1 MKVLKLL
8 TLLTIL
14 HSYVVKLPCVEI
26 TNVSGR
32 VAKRPFASQ
41 WDKILSQVA
50 YSFFKKLL
58 YLSEYFLLISR
69 DCKGMQISLGNSSVS
84 AVIYNDSAVRKENS
98 VLARNKKKQV

>member
-41 WDKILSQVA
+41 WDKILSHVA
-50 YSFFKKLL
+50 HSFLKDAFFSESEIRFSNLAISQKNYSKKL
-58 YLSEYFLLISR
+58 S
-69 DCKGMQISLGNSSVS
+69 
-84 AVIYNDSAVRKENS
+84 
-98 VLARNKKKQV
+98 

>member
-26 TNVSGR
+26 TNVSSR

-41 WDKILSQVA
+41 WDKILSHVA
-50 YSFFKKLL
+50 HSFL
-58 YLSEYFLLISR
+58 
-69 DCKGMQISLGNSSVS
+69 KGAFFQKVRFVFQISQSP
-84 AVIYNDSAVRKENS
+84 
-98 VLARNKKKQV
+98 KKIIPKNYPELEI